1 MLSGTEEAGAGMKD
15 IEINE
20 QDEQIFYGLRTI
32 SNDKH
37 LKKDT
42 EELMRQ
48 VYRASGGT
56 SMNSYIV
63 FMQDFYQDE
72 GEYQLFVGGKS
83 YHSNLEKLIVM
94 KGSYAKAE
102 VACKLMQSW
111 NMAVHDTKHYIY
123 TKWMEKQP
131 YRSCHTEY
139 ILFQEH
145 TNAKK
150 RIFDLYI
157 QVEHQ

>member
-1 MLSGTEEAGAGMKD
+1 M
-15 IEINE
+15 INE
-20 QDEQIFYGLRTI
+20 QDEQLFYGLRTI
-32 SNDKH
+32 SNDKR

-42 EELMRQ
+42 EELIKQ
-48 VYRASGGT
+48 VYRASGCS
-56 SMNSYIV
+56 SMDSYIV

-72 GEYQLFVGGKS
+72 GEYQLFVGGTS
-83 YHSNLEKLIVM
+83 YHSNLEKLIVS
-94 KGSYAKAE
+94 KGSYAKVE
-102 VACKLMQSW
+102 VTCKLMQSW

-123 TKWMEKQP
+123 TKWMAKQP

-145 TNAKK
+145 EDDKK

-157 QVEHQ
+157 QMEHV